1 MVWSKNKSM
10 ATSTHSHITV
20 ETFPEEAVTEALAE
34 WWDAE
39 TGTRRGD
46 PFAIPGTL
54 YDVVVDIDSLSVVN
68 ALLVIEEIL
77 GFEPPVTVIKKGGY
91 RDRQEMIDHLVP
103 AIREHYRKQRNIKPI
118 RTTARYA
125 H

>member
-1 MVWSKNKSM
+1 MMTK
-10 ATSTHSHITV
+10 THSPIEI
-20 ETFPEEAVTEALAE
+20 ETFPEEAVIEALGG

-39 TGTRRGD
+39 VDIRRDD
-46 PFAIPGTL
+46 PFAKPGTL

-68 ALLVIEEIL
+68 VLLVIEKIL

-118 RTTARYA
+118 QIPARYG